1 MFKRRK
7 AHLTVESKIL
17 FKNRKLVNSGSINI
31 VSTPLN
37 TYIMKKVSLLVF
49 SLIFAVSVQA
59 ATGIFGAYVT
69 IGGTKYKSSASYDG
83 TEATL
88 GASSLGSFDVNTD
101 SLIFSQAETLT
112 YQNSGHSTFGF
123 AIAYRVRPTSESKST
138 DASAYNFI
146 SMGDGVDYGDGSG
159 NEKGEFTGGTYNLLD
174 GITAPTT
181 ITTYAVD
188 IIHKVGA
195 WEGGSNFE
203 RLANLNDPSPGSTSW
218 GVVDAF
224 TTNITVVPEP
234 NAYALI
240 AGMFGLA
247 YIALKRRQA

>member
-1 MFKRRK
+1 
-7 AHLTVESKIL
+7 
-17 FKNRKLVNSGSINI
+17 
-31 VSTPLN
+31 
-37 TYIMKKVSLLVF
+37 MKKVSLLIF
-49 SLIFAVSVQA
+49 SLICAVSLQA

-88 GASSLGSFDVNTD
+88 GANSLGSFDVATD
-101 SLIFSQAETLT
+101 SLIFSQGETLT
-112 YQNSGHSTFGF
+112 FQNNNGGDNHSTFAF
-123 AIAYRVRPTSESKST
+123 DIAYNVRLATDSKSINPG
-138 DASAYNFI
+138 DYIFI
-146 SMGDGVDYGDGSG
+146 GMGDGVDLGGG

-174 GITAPTT
+174 GLTAPTT
-181 ITTYAVD
+181 ITEYAID
-188 IIHKVGA
+188 IVHKVGA

-203 RLANLNDPSPGSTSW
+203 RLASYSSINPGSTSW
-218 GVVDAF
+218 SNVDAF
-224 TTNITVVPEP
+224 TATFTVPEP